1 MANQNKDELL
11 TPEDLL
17 CLVAKI
23 LNELKIPYIITG
35 GMAVAVWAKPRFTW
49 DIDIVIELLPQKLPL
64 LAQKLLA
71 IEKGVYV
78 DQRMMQDALEKK
90 GEFNFLHPHTGL
102 KVDFWILKDDSF
114 DKERI
119 KRPRRKIINGQ
130 SINFIS
136 PEDLILSKLL
146 WYNISPSEKQLDD
159 IRSVLRISKKVDIGY
174 IKRWAQKQNTLE
186 IFEDILQK
194 VQIS

>member
-1 MANQNKDELL
+1 
-11 TPEDLL
+11 
-17 CLVAKI
+17 VAKI